1 MKKSAMKDVD
11 KQGKTLK
18 EGGDVNKERQVEET
32 ANEEEPMI
40 NIKNSAQFEK
50 LDLSNLTVED
60 EEEEEIAEVVEEI
73 DEESSLAQSIASANK
88 PILLSKKPEGS
99 INPIQMQYDIDDEWL
114 RKQYVDKGY
123 SANKI
128 AKALGISYQT
138 VSKILLAH
146 GIVRYNSNE
155 MLRYEN
161 QVYSLLMANPDYFIE
176 DVVEK
181 LRIDEP
187 TVRKIYQNMKE
198 NGKSQKINEALWRK
212 KNEQKTG
219 KA

>member
-1 MKKSAMKDVD
+1 MKKSAIKDVD

>member
-32 ANEEEPMI
+32 ANEDEPMI
-40 NIKNSAQFEK
+40 NIKNSAYFEK

-60 EEEEEIAEVVEEI
+60 EEDEEIAEVVDEI

-114 RKQYVDKGY
+114 REQYVDKGY

>member
-1 MKKSAMKDVD
+1 MKKDTAKD
-11 KQGKTLK
+11 
-18 EGGDVNKERQVEET
+18 GD
-32 ANEEEPMI
+32 NEEENLKDLGVSNEESHREEEVDDDEPTI
-40 NIKNSAQFEK
+40 NTKNLPQFYK
-50 LDLSNLTVED
+50 WDPNILTDDEED
-60 EEEEEIAEVVEEI
+60 ELKELIEEE
-73 DEESSLAQSIASANK
+73 DEYSNLAQSIAKSNK
-88 PILLSKKPEGS
+88 QILLSKKPEGS
-99 INPIQMQYDIDDEWL
+99 VNPIQMQYDIDDEWL
-114 RKQYVDKGY
+114 RQQYVDKGY

-146 GIVRYNSNE
+146 GISRYDSNE

-161 QVYSLLMANPDYFIE
+161 QVYSLLMSNPDYFIE

-181 LRIDEP
+181 LKIDEP

-198 NGKSQKINEALWRK
+198 NGKSQKINEALWRR
-212 KNEQKTG
+212 KNEQKSG

>member
-32 ANEEEPMI
+32 ANEDEPMI
-40 NIKNSAQFEK
+40 NIKNSAYFEK

-60 EEEEEIAEVVEEI
+60 EEDEEIAEVVEEI

-114 RKQYVDKGY
+114 RKQYVDNGH

-128 AKALGISYQT
+128 AKSLGISYQT

-146 GIVRYNSNE
+146 GISRYNSNE